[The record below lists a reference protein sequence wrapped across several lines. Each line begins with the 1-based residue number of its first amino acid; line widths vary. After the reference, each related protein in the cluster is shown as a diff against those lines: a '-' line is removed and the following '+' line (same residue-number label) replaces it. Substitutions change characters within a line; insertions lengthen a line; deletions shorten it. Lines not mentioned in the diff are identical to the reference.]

1 MTESAAI
8 EDMADRGRLAKLVG
22 MLGSAHEGERANA
35 LDMVGAEL
43 KRSGLTW
50 SWLVLLIE
58 HGELPGA
65 GERALIFR
73 RLICER
79 LQEGLRASFAMG
91 DGEARFIRKVLV
103 DCETGVG
110 GIEARD
116 LRKAIDSSDAAIR
129 RAGQRTLRAG
139 GR

>member
-1 MTESAAI
+1 MTQPAAI
-8 EDMADRGRLAKLVG
+8 EDLADRGRLAKLVG

-65 GERALIFR
+65 GDRALIFK
-73 RLICER
+73 RLVVER

-110 GIEARD
+110 GIEPRE
-116 LRKAIDSSDAAIR
+116 LRRAIDAADAAIR
-129 RAGQRTLRAG
+129 RGGQRSLRAG
-139 GR
+139 R